1 MHLNYT
7 EFICMADLSV
17 W

>member
-7 EFICMADLSV
+7 ELICMADSSV

>member
-1 MHLNYT
+1 MYLNYT
-7 EFICMADLSV
+7 EFICMADSSV